1 LYFSAWLSNG
11 QSKTHIE
18 SLWNAWNEVISI
30 NHIPMKGCIGN
41 HDVWYTPEPV
51 SEADKND
58 TMYGKGMILKQLSL
72 PAPIIHFIYS
82 ARMAGNL

>member
-1 LYFSAWLSNG
+1 
-11 QSKTHIE
+11 
-18 SLWNAWNEVISI
+18 
-30 NHIPMKGCIGN
+30 MKGCIGN
-41 HDVWYTPEPV
+41 HDVWYTHETV

-58 TMYGKGMILKQLSL
+58 PMYGKGMILKQLSL